1 MRILKD
7 TLQTK
12 ISSATKNLHPAYFA
26 LVMATGIVSIASYF
40 IQIEWLAY
48 SLFILNILFY
58 IVLFFIYT
66 LRILFFARNV
76 IDDFRDFSR
85 GMGYFTIVA
94 GSCILGNQFVIILN
108 NFSVAFVFWIFSVIL
123 WLVLI
128 YGIFTVFL
136 VKDKKPGLEIGIN
149 GGWLVS
155 IVATQAVSI
164 LGGLLSSQF
173 GQYQD
178 LALFMSLTLWLF
190 GGMLYI
196 WIIMLIFQRYLF
208 YKMEPFDLSPPY
220 WINMGAVAITTLAG
234 DILIE
239 NSEHSQLLQSI
250 LPFLKGFTLFFWA
263 TATWWIPILVILG
276 IWRHV
281 YKKFQLKYDSQY
293 WSAVFPLGMYT
304 VCTFRLAKAIDVQ
317 FLYSISDYFIY
328 LAIAAWITTFI
339 GLVRVLFRSVWSTI
353 EAQRIQN

>member
-1 MRILKD
+1 MSGLKD
-7 TLQTK
+7 TLTVK
-12 ISSATKNLHPAYFA
+12 ISSGAKNLTPAYFA

-40 IQIEWLAY
+40 NHNEWLAY
-48 SLFILNILFY
+48 TLFTLNIIFY
-58 IVLFFIYT
+58 IILIILYT
-66 LRILFFARNV
+66 LRILYFHSNV
-76 IDDFRDFSR
+76 LDDFWDFSR

-94 GSCILGNQFVIILN
+94 GSCILGNQFVIILD
-108 NFSVAFVFWIFSVIL
+108 NFSVAFVLWIFSIIL
-123 WLVLI
+123 WFVLI
-128 YGIFTVFL
+128 YGIFTAYL
-136 VKDKKPGLEIGIN
+136 IKEKKPTLEKGIN

-164 LGGLLSSQF
+164 LGGLLSSSF
-173 GQYQD
+173 GQYQE
-178 LALFMSLTLWLF
+178 LTLFMSLTLWLF

-239 NSEHSQLLQSI
+239 NSTHSKLLQSI

-263 TATWWIPILVILG
+263 TATWWIPILIILG

-304 VCTFRLAKAIDVQ
+304 VCTFRLAKALDVQ

-328 LAIAAWITTFI
+328 VAIAAWITTFV
-339 GLVRVLFRSVWSTI
+339 GLVHLLIRSVWGTI
-353 EAQRIQN
+353 AEQRVQN